1 MEIILAI
8 VVATAVIF
16 FGALISAGNERQR
29 KAIDGLREQAVLWAM
44 QDLRIKR
51 ERLARD
57 VHVDDPLGW
66 FNKIVAKA
74 CSRDLKLQFVEV
86 FENSQALICAN
97 GVEGGKVIF
106 TLLSPAE
113 IHAMKR
119 AKRNRLSQYADRNP
133 LLSLPR
139 GVTAFECSVLNNGIL
154 FDLELPLAW
163 KGLTGHSIDERGF
176 MWIYMLS

>member
-8 VVATAVIF
+8 VVAIVVIF

-57 VHVDDPLGW
+57 VHVDNPLGW
-66 FNKIVAKA
+66 FNKMAAKT
-74 CSRDLKLQFVEV
+74 CGHNLDLQFVEA
-86 FENSQALICAN
+86 FENPHAVICADRE
-97 GVEGGKVIF
+97 GGGKVIF
-106 TLLSPAE
+106 TLLAPTE
-113 IHAMKR
+113 IRAMKR
-119 AKRNRLSQYADRNP
+119 VKRNRLSQYADRNP

-139 GVTAFECSVLNNGIL
+139 GISALECSVLNSGIL

-163 KGLTGHSIDERGF
+163 KGLTGNSVDEIGL

>member
-29 KAIDGLREQAVLWAM
+29 KAIDSLREQAVLWAT

-57 VHVDDPLGW
+57 VHVGDPLGW
-66 FNKIVAKA
+66 FNKIAVKA
-74 CSRDLKLQFVEV
+74 CGHNLNLQLVEAY
-86 FENSQALICAN
+86 ENPHAVICADGN
-97 GVEGGKVIF
+97 GGSKVIF

-113 IHAMKR
+113 IHVMKR
-119 AKRNRLSQYADRNP
+119 ANRNRLSQYADRNP

-163 KGLTGHSIDERGF
+163 KGLTGNNVEEIEL
-176 MWIYMLS
+176 MWIYMFP

>member
-29 KAIDGLREQAVLWAM
+29 QAIDSLREQAALWAM

-57 VHVDDPLGW
+57 VHVVDPLGW
-66 FNKIVAKA
+66 FNKTASKA
-74 CSRDLKLQFVEV
+74 CGHYLNLQLVEAY
-86 FENSQALICAN
+86 ENPHVLICTD
-97 GVEGGKVIF
+97 GQGGSKVIF
-106 TLLSPAE
+106 TLLSPTE
-113 IHAMKR
+113 IRALKR

-163 KGLTGHSIDERGF
+163 KGLTGNSIDEVSV
-176 MWIYMLS
+176 MWMYLIS